1 MPGNDDFERLVEA
14 VSGVEDPEVP
24 VTLSDLGVLRS
35 VTCTDR
41 GVRVLL
47 RATKIG
53 CPGKS
58 KMTDDVVAACGTVWP
73 GVQVDV
79 EWDLAPWSPEE
90 VTERGRAVLKDFG
103 IVLENRRS
111 VSCPYCSSAAVEMLS
126 VYGGSIC
133 KVPHRCAAC
142 GSMFEQLRSVEVAQ
156 PVSIGKKG
164 VTP

>member
-1 MPGNDDFERLVEA
+1 MFGNDDFAQLVEA

-35 VTCTDR
+35 VTRTDR

-53 CPGKS
+53 CPGKN
-58 KMTDDVVAACGTVWP
+58 KMTDDVVAVCGSIWL
-73 GVQVDV
+73 GAQVEV
-79 EWDLAPWSPEE
+79 EWDLAPWTPDE
-90 VTERGRAVLKDFG
+90 VTERGRAVLKEFG
-103 IVLENRRS
+103 IVLENRES
-111 VSCPYCSSAAVEMLS
+111 ALCPYCSSAAVEMLS
-126 VYGGSIC
+126 EYGGSIC
-133 KVPHRCAAC
+133 KVPHRCGAC

-164 VTP
+164 K